1 MAMIECPECKK
12 QISDQAPTCINCGVP
27 ITQQQQPPP
36 EQYQTHIQQQP
47 ILYQPVQHGHV
58 MGEKVKKPIFKK
70 WWFWLIIAIGI
81 IIIIAA
87 SSSGGGSTPSA
98 APMPDPAPAQPA
110 PEEPADEQPADELPL
125 EGTLQDEPPLTAEA
139 SILQEWVK
147 CLTKVV

>member
-98 APMPDPAPAQPA
+98 APMPDPAQRNLLLKNPQTSNR
-110 PEEPADEQPADELPL
+110 QMN
-125 EGTLQDEPPLTAEA
+125 
-139 SILQEWVK
+139 
-147 CLTKVV
+147 CLWKEHYKMSRP